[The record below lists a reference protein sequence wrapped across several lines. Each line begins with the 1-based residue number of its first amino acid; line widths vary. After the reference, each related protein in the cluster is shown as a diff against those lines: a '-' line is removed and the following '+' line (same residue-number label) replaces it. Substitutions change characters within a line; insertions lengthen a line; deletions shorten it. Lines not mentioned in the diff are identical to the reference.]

1 MKSYNNK
8 NICFVLQTVILMLF
22 IVIFVS
28 ADVIGQESERFGSA
42 SDLAF
47 QETAEQDS
55 LGESNIEPLPFS
67 FGETNQINF
76 GALLAKAFGYFLLVV
91 VLIFASV
98 YLLRKFVYNR
108 REFTSRNKAIQVLST
123 TYVGP
128 KKSLLLVEAA
138 GKILVLSATESQ
150 MNLITE
156 LEKEA
161 YEEFI
166 RGSLEEKKVSNSAG
180 NQFGEILSKFLKR
193 PK

>member
-1 MKSYNNK
+1 
-8 NICFVLQTVILMLF
+8 
-22 IVIFVS
+22 
-28 ADVIGQESERFGSA
+28 
-42 SDLAF
+42 
-47 QETAEQDS
+47 
-55 LGESNIEPLPFS
+55 
-67 FGETNQINF
+67 
-76 GALLAKAFGYFLLVV
+76 LVV

-166 RGSLEEKKVSNSAG
+166 RGSLEEKNVSNSAG